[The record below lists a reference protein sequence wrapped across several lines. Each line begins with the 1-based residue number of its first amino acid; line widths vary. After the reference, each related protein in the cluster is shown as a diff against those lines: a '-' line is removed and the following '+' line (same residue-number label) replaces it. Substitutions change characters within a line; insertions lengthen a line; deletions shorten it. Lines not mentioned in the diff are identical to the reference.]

1 MTFLTL
7 TASDEGK
14 GKDQRKYSATDPVGE
29 LTPLTVF
36 NFKGGRPGSFLPLTM
51 FCCRCFAIDY

>member
-36 NFKGGRPGSFLPLTM
+36 NFKGGRPGSFLPFFVVVAL
-51 FCCRCFAIDY
+51 